1 MLGDDNNRN
10 AFTAVLFFRPDHAD
24 LITCCSCTALNTF
37 AILRNETQLLSRL
50 FVWAAVV
57 FPRRFS
63 DLSCLL
69 STKNS
74 CQ

>member
-37 AILRNETQLLSRL
+37 VILRNETSAVESV
-50 FVWAAVV
+50 VWAAIV